1 MPLEEGPRLGR
12 DGTGRELP
20 LQPHSKGGA
29 WPPPEGRG
37 LEVGLR
43 SSQAKAPLAL
53 LALCSEQ
60 HRQQRGLRSWRGQAA
75 RFRMGGGV
83 GQWGGVELCH

>member
-53 LALCSEQ
+53 LALCSERTGSRGGCGAGEG
-60 HRQQRGLRSWRGQAA
+60 RQPASEWV
-75 RFRMGGGV
+75 GGGAV
-83 GQWGGVELCH
+83 GGVELCH